1 MVQNFMIIKIKRG
14 NVIIV
19 THLNENYLILLYYKY
34 SGKIALNLKIFVKTF
49 GYFRKMYY
57 ICI

>member
-19 THLNENYLILLYYKY
+19 THLNENYCLIENK
-34 SGKIALNLKIFVKTF
+34 F
-49 GYFRKMYY
+49 GNY
-57 ICI
+57 ITIDHE